1 MSLFRNP
8 KPRMS
13 PAWWVAIA
21 LGVFSPLALATLP
34 IQHWVQ
40 PSGARIYFVE
50 SSAIPIVDVQIDFD
64 AGTRRDPAG
73 KPTLANLT
81 ADMMETGIVARRIL
95 VDLHEA
101 DHDGGKLGTGFPQA
115 RGHAITTHDRI
126 ADGIA
131 PNPHANERRALQ
143 VHDLRGAFAGGD
155 ERLGVVRP
163 VDIEHQ
169 TRPHAAG

>member
-50 SSAIPIVDVQIDFD
+50 SLAIRSSMSRLILMLGPDAIPR
-64 AGTRRDPAG
+64 ASRRWR
-73 KPTLANLT
+73 TS
-81 ADMMETGIVARRIL
+81 
-95 VDLHEA
+95 
-101 DHDGGKLGTGFPQA
+101 
-115 RGHAITTHDRI
+115 
-126 ADGIA
+126 
-131 PNPHANERRALQ
+131 
-143 VHDLRGAFAGGD
+143 LR
-155 ERLGVVRP
+155 
-163 VDIEHQ
+163 
-169 TRPHAAG
+169 T